1 MPAQLQP
8 VPVRAQAQ
16 AQVRAQVRAHA
27 RRLDLD
33 GASDLD
39 FNGLGIILLDRRA
52 ERRGDLRC
60 AGCHQQ
66 VSC

>member
-16 AQVRAQVRAHA
+16 AQVRAQVRAHG

-39 FNGLGIILLDRRA
+39 LAWVLLDRRA